1 MTTKIP
7 AIISWSGGK
16 DCAYALHKVLC
27 EGVYDVKYLLSSFN
41 GEHKRLSMH
50 DVPEALIE
58 QQAVQIGIPLIKVY
72 VYGSSNEAYESAMAK
87 ALTHLQAE
95 GIAHIIFGDIFL
107 EDLRRYRENSMRAI
121 GMQTVFPL
129 WKNDTL
135 VLLKDFIAKKFRS
148 IICCVYD
155 AYLPKQWA
163 GRMIDES
170 FLNELPPNVDPCGEN
185 GEYHSF
191 CFDGPIFKKPLQI
204 STGQVTY
211 KALEL
216 NIAASDGT
224 VVTAA
229 ASGFWFC
236 ELALSSVN
244 YKHELKSCPRCT
256 QAFECKPG
264 HVASCHCSAVKLSDA
279 TYDLIRNKYD
289 DCLCANCLRELSNPQ
304 QLFKEKYGS
313 HPH

>member
-1 MTTKIP
+1 MATKIP

-16 DCAYALHKVLC
+16 DCAYALHTVLA
-27 EGVYDVKYLLSSFN
+27 EGLYEVKYLLSTFN
-41 GEHKRLSMH
+41 GHHKRLSMH
-50 DVPEALIE
+50 GVPETLIE
-58 QQAVQIGIPLIKVY
+58 EQAAQIGITLIKVY
-72 VYGSSNEAYESAMAK
+72 VYTTSNEEYETAMAK
-87 ALTHLQAE
+87 ALTDLQAA

-107 EDLRRYRENSMRAI
+107 KDLRSYRENSMKAI
-121 GMQTVFPL
+121 GMQPVFPL

-148 IICCVYD
+148 ITCCVYD
-155 AYLPKQWA
+155 ANLSKEWA
-163 GRMIDES
+163 GRIIDES

-191 CFDGPIFKKPLQI
+191 CFDGPVFKKPLQI
-204 STGQVTY
+204 ATGQVIY

-216 NIAASDGT
+216 NTASSDDAGAAST
-224 VVTAA
+224 V
-229 ASGFWFC
+229 SGFWFC
-236 ELALSSVN
+236 ELVLQSGSN
-244 YKHELKSCPRCT
+244 KHELKSCPRCN
-256 QAFECKPG
+256 QPFECKPG

-289 DCLCANCLRELSNPQ
+289 DCLCASCLKELSNPQ
-304 QLFKEKYGS
+304 QVFKEKYGS